1 MNAIQMISQSN
12 SIVALSDSGAH
23 HGFSVGWMVIDV
35 IVVIAVIVISKM
47 N

>member
-1 MNAIQMISQSN
+1 MNAIQMINQSN
-12 SIVALSDSGAH
+12 SIVALSDSGSS
-23 HGFSVGWMVIDV
+23 HGFSIGWTVIDI